1 MQRRIPALA
10 PMLALALLLGLS
22 ACDDGPDRAAAPP
35 PTEPTRE
42 AMTYFGRM
50 ILVDHLGPKA
60 QIHLKSRQEPLWFPS
75 VRDARAFTLL
85 PGEPR
90 DITAIYVTDMALAD
104 GWNHPRAWAP
114 AADMTYVIEADVRGG
129 MGAPEAVPFG
139 AEEAAERFIAEH
151 GGRTVDWEGIPED
164 YVLGEVP
171 DDGPV
176 MPGMDP
182 MHQGSLC
189 LAPRE
194 ALASATPKEE

>member
-1 MQRRIPALA
+1 MRRRLPT
-10 PMLALALLLGLS
+10 LALTLVLGLA
-22 ACDDGPDRAAAPP
+22 ACDGEPDQAAGPPAMD
-35 PTEPTRE
+35 PTRD

-60 QIHLKSRQEPLWFPS
+60 QIHLKSRDEPLWFPS
-75 VRDARAFTLL
+75 VRDAKAFTLL

-90 DITAIYVTDMALAD
+90 DITAIYVTDMALSE
-104 GWNHPRAWAP
+104 GWDHPKTWAP
-114 AADMTYVIEADVRGG
+114 AAAMTYVIEADVRGG

-139 AEEAAERFIAEH
+139 AKEAADRFIADH
-151 GGRTVDWEGIPED
+151 GGRAVDWETIPED

-171 DDGPV
+171 EDGEDIP
-176 MPGMDP
+176 MMHP

-194 ALASATPKEE
+194 ELAQAPQKED